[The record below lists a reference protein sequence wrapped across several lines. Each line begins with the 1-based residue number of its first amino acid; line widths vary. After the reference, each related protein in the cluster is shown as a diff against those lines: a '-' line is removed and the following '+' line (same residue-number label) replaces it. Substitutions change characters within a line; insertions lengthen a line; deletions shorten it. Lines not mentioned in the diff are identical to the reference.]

1 VVAAV
6 SLDTGPAVIRGKGVR
21 VTPASSA
28 PAHIRTYEG
37 GSVVTLVVVPAMAA
51 SAALVWLVQGIAG
64 WLT

>member
-37 GSVVTLVVVPAMAA
+37 GSLVTLAVVPVVTV
-51 SAALVWLVQGIAG
+51 SAALVWLAQSLAG
-64 WLT
+64 RLA